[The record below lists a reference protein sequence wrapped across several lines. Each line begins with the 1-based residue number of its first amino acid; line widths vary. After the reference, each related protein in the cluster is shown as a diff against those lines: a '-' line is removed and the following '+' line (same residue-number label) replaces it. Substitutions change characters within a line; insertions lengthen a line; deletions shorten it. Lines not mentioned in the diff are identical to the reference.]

1 MYEEPTVH
9 STVVSTQV
17 HKKTTTDLGSS
28 GKRTPLSGVVVKE
41 AVTTTEDEG
50 DPSGGIEE

>member
-17 HKKTTTDLGSS
+17 HKKTTTDLGGS
-28 GKRTPLSGVVVKE
+28 GKRTPLSGVVKE

-50 DPSGGIEE
+50 DIEE